1 MSKKDTRSDNR
12 EVRESCQ
19 WRLDSSPLP
28 DSIKSTLRL
37 IIRHMGSPSDYTLA
51 WVSHA
56 SLAKTQHKSERTIE
70 WHCRAIEESGILEVQ
85 KLGLRE
91 ARKRLNQEFS
101 YTFKGTFAHRLTF
114 YRINRNH
121 PFWAGEDQAVSTIK
135 EVLARRGGGDH
146 KPGRPRY
153 RSKALDP
160 VAGDALNPVARDGQT
175 KGKEEAVRVIS
186 DETPRTASSDT
197 LDSLD
202 ERTLPEERASTS
214 WKSRGR
220 RSQLSGEDLRLPDF
234 IRNETIREII
244 AEAECRLLADNL
256 NRFQP
261 TSSDWA
267 KTSAQI
273 ESLFY
278 RIRSN
283 QGRYPTSGEVV
294 DALNSKSF
302 RGLRRHS
309 WGLVCA
315 RTPDSEGNY
324 LCRVELLEYEI
335 IKLMS
340 ESDTAL
346 EVNPVRRNHQLEI
359 LLEMKRHNPNDPDL
373 DQLIREAQ
381 AESEAQNQN
390 IGAES

>member
-1 MSKKDTRSDNR
+1 
-12 EVRESCQ
+12 
-19 WRLDSSPLP
+19 
-28 DSIKSTLRL
+28 
-37 IIRHMGSPSDYTLA
+37 MGSPSDYTLA

-56 SLAKTQHKSERTIE
+56 TLAKTQHKSERTIE
-70 WHCRAIEESGILEVQ
+70 WHCKAIKESGILDVE

-91 ARKRLNQEFS
+91 ARNRLNQEFG
-101 YTFKGTFAHRLTF
+101 YTLKGTFAHRLTF
-114 YRINRNH
+114 YRIKRNH
-121 PFWAGEDQAVSTIK
+121 SFWAGDDQAVSTIK
-135 EVLARRGGGDH
+135 EVLAKRGGGDH
-146 KPGRPRY
+146 KPGRPRC
-153 RSKALDP
+153 RSKALNPVAGDGIHDALNP
-160 VAGDALNPVARDGQT
+160 VAGDALNPVAGDALNPVAGDGQT
-175 KGKEEAVRVIS
+175 KGKEETVRVIS

-197 LDSLD
+197 LDSLE
-202 ERTLPEERASTS
+202 ERTLPKERASTS

-220 RSQLSGEDLRLPDF
+220 LTQLSGEDLRLPEF

-244 AEAECRLLADNL
+244 AEAECRLLSDNL

-261 TSSDWA
+261 TSSNWA
-267 KTSAQI
+267 KTSTQI

-278 RIRSN
+278 RIRKN
-283 QGRYPTSGEVV
+283 QSRYPTSEEVV

-340 ESDTAL
+340 ESDAPL
-346 EVNPVRRNHQLEI
+346 EINPVRRNHGLEF

>member
-1 MSKKDTRSDNR
+1 MRA
-12 EVRESCQ
+12 
-19 WRLDSSPLP
+19 PP
-28 DSIKSTLRL
+28 GGL
-37 IIRHMGSPSDYTLA
+37 IWALA
-51 WVSHA
+51 D
-56 SLAKTQHKSERTIE
+56 I
-70 WHCRAIEESGILEVQ
+70 
-85 KLGLRE
+85 
-91 ARKRLNQEFS
+91 
-101 YTFKGTFAHRLTF
+101 
-114 YRINRNH
+114 
-121 PFWAGEDQAVSTIK
+121 
-135 EVLARRGGGDH
+135 
-146 KPGRPRY
+146 
-153 RSKALDP
+153 
-160 VAGDALNPVARDGQT
+160 
-175 KGKEEAVRVIS
+175 
-186 DETPRTASSDT
+186 
-197 LDSLD
+197 
-202 ERTLPEERASTS
+202 
-214 WKSRGR
+214 
-220 RSQLSGEDLRLPDF
+220 

-359 LLEMKRHNPNDPDL
+359 LLEMKRHNPDDPEL
-373 DQLIREAQ
+373 DELIREVQ
-381 AESEAQNQN
+381 AEAEGQNQN